1 MSYQPVTNNEIN
13 EPPYQLVKIICDDF
27 KRLTICA
34 RFAKNIKRNITAYKR
49 LPEYESGSI

>member
-27 KRLTICA
+27 KRLTIAA
-34 RFAKNIKRNITAYKR
+34 RFAKNIKRNITAYKLVVR
-49 LPEYESGSI
+49 SNG